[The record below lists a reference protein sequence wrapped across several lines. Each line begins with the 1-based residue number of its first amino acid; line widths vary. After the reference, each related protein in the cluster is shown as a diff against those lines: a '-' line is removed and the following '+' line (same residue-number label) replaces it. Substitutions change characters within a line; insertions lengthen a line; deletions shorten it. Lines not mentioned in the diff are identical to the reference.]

1 MQGTGS
7 GIVLNENRILTN
19 AHVLVG
25 RAPEVESWDGEIRK
39 VRVVRQERRRDLALL
54 VADRL
59 SAPAAILSSEI
70 PRSGTPVIAA
80 GNPLGFVGAISTGT
94 VYQVGPVRGLGHGRW
109 VQSNLRL
116 APGNSGGPLAD
127 IHGQIIG
134 VNTMIA
140 GPLALA
146 IPAEAVQA
154 FLSAESSRTLGVTV
168 RPIGVRAGNAQPRF
182 GLILLELEPGGAAER
197 ASLLPGDI
205 LVSTSGK
212 RLRSPDDLYDAI
224 NTADL
229 LTLGF
234 LRGDSAQERRVTVQ
248 LTALPAVDAA

>member
-7 GIVLNENRILTN
+7 GIVLNDNQVVTN

-25 RAPEVESWDGEIRK
+25 REPEVESWDGEIRK
-39 VRVVRQERRRDLALL
+39 VRLIRQDRRRDLALL

-59 SAPAAILSSEI
+59 SAPAAVLSSEV

-80 GNPLGFVGAISTGT
+80 GNPLGFIGAISTGT
-94 VYQVGPVRGLGHGRW
+94 VYQVGPVRGLGNGRW

-127 IHGQIIG
+127 IHGQIVG

-146 IPAEAVQA
+146 IPTGALQA
-154 FLSAESSRTLGVTV
+154 FLSAEPPRNLGVTV
-168 RPIGVRAGNAQPRF
+168 RPIRVRSANAQPRL
-182 GLILLELEPGGAAER
+182 GLILLEVEPGGPAER

-205 LVSTSGK
+205 LLSASGK
-212 RLRSPDDLYDAI
+212 RLQSPDDLYDAI

-248 LTALPAVDAA
+248 LTVLPAVNAA